1 MKLISHRGNIEGKEQ
16 VNENH
21 PYYIKRAM
29 DHGYDVEIDVWF
41 DNGWY
46 LGHDK
51 PEYEVDLDFLS
62 NSRFWIHCKNLKALA
77 YLQNTKLNY
86 FWHDTDSYTLTSH
99 GWIWAYPKSPTVAGC
114 QSIAVLPEIDNM
126 DINLFSGI
134 CSDYI
139 INYDKTR
146 TL

>member
-62 NSRFWIHCKNLKALA
+62 NSRFWIHCKNLNCLK
-77 YLQNTKLNY
+77 YLYNTELNY
-86 FWHDTDSYTLTSH
+86 FWHQEDDFTLTSK
-99 GWIWAYPKSPTVAGC
+99 GFIWTYPKKMLYYN
-114 QSIAVLPEIDNM
+114 SICVLPELGYTG
-126 DINLFSGI
+126 NLNTCYAI

-139 INYDKTR
+139 KDYE
-146 TL
+146 